1 MSDWQDQVRAWWGSG
16 RVRLAFGIAPLAFPA
31 MASLLMAF
39 VQSWP
44 SALFLAIVTFLF
56 WLPISYI
63 ATLLVGVPVYR
74 FLCTRNFTAFWMAPA
89 AGFISGTAV
98 IIVSYFLVM
107 VILRLHLS
115 PMDKDTTILTV
126 LPGALLMGG
135 LPGAASGAIIWLI
148 ARPDRQSAG
157 AATVKNS

>member
-1 MSDWQDQVRAWWGSG
+1 MVGQRPGAA
-16 RVRLAFGIAPLAFPA
+16 RVRYCTAGISRHGILVDRICPIVAERA
-31 MASLLMAF
+31 
-39 VQSWP
+39 
-44 SALFLAIVTFLF
+44 FLAIVTFLF

-74 FLCTRNFTAFWMAPA
+74 FLCARNFTAFWMAPA

-135 LPGAASGAIIWLI
+135 LPGAASGAIVWLI